1 MVKLQKNCEKN
12 INEAKFI
19 YGNINQMENNNKEM
33 YAKIEQK
40 NKKMCE
46 ELKET
51 LNTNVKVTYAEAVQ
65 KVLPKKNNLTICE
78 A

>member
-1 MVKLQKNCEKN
+1 
-12 INEAKFI
+12 
-19 YGNINQMENNNKEM
+19 MENNNKEM

-65 KVLPKKNNLTICE
+65 KVLPKKNNLTNCE